1 MGISPLYV
9 QREDHVCGMLRL
21 LSLALRVLTLVEH
34 VARKNLQTAEETLEG
49 LYAGNPKRETA
60 KPTTERLLKA
70 FGGIYLNV
78 VELSDET
85 VRYIT
90 PLSALQQRILDLLG
104 LSSGIYLGISSFV
117 NTS

>member
-1 MGISPLYV
+1 
-9 QREDHVCGMLRL
+9 MLRL

-34 VARKNLQTAEETLEG
+34 VVRKGLQSSGETLDG

-78 VELSDET
+78 VRLPDET

-104 LSSGIYLGISSFV
+104 ISSGIYAGLESFFD
-117 NTS
+117 TS

>member
-1 MGISPLYV
+1 LGISPLYV

-34 VARKNLQTAEETLEG
+34 VARKNLQTTEEGLDG
-49 LYAGNPKRETA
+49 LYAGNPKRETD

-70 FGGIYLNV
+70 FEGIYLNV
-78 VELSDET
+78 VQLPDET
-85 VRYIT
+85 IRYIT

-104 LSSGIYLGISSFV
+104 ISSGVYLGIESFV